1 MAVDVV
7 PDGKQGSTPENLV
20 GSDAAVCNRIGSG
33 SMSCG
38 RDEPQDSAAKGWVVV
53 TGASGG
59 IGAVLTEQLAKEG
72 YPVVMACRNLEKARP
87 VQQAVM
93 VRSGNRRVVLYP
105 LDLASLDS
113 VRRFTGRL
121 RSEKMQV
128 AVLLNNAGVMN
139 GGFRL
144 TEDGLEED
152 LAVNYV
158 GAAALAFGLLP
169 LMDEGSRIVNTVSC
183 TYRIG
188 RGGKELL
195 QPDPHRFRRFSS
207 YGSSKLA
214 LLLFTLELASRMARR
229 GIRVNAADPGVVDTG
244 MLTMGRWFDP
254 LADKLFR
261 PLVKTPRQGAATAL
275 LLASSPLTAQVTGEL
290 WRGEQGRRIPRAVY
304 GHPLRGWL
312 WNETVRL
319 LAAHGIVSGDPIP
332 VDGKAYG
339 CRKAEK

>member
-93 VRSGNRRVVLYP
+93 ARSGVLYP

-169 LMDEGSRIVNTVSC
+169 LMDAGLSIRCRVHTVSAGSVRSC
-183 TYRIG
+183 CSPIRTAFGVFPPMEVPNWRCCCL
-188 RGGKELL
+188 RWNWLRAW
-195 QPDPHRFRRFSS
+195 PDGE
-207 YGSSKLA
+207 YGLM
-214 LLLFTLELASRMARR
+214 RP
-229 GIRVNAADPGVVDTG
+229 IRA
-244 MLTMGRWFDP
+244 W
-254 LADKLFR
+254 
-261 PLVKTPRQGAATAL
+261 
-275 LLASSPLTAQVTGEL
+275 S
-290 WRGEQGRRIPRAVY
+290 IPA
-304 GHPLRGWL
+304 
-312 WNETVRL
+312 
-319 LAAHGIVSGDPIP
+319 
-332 VDGKAYG
+332 
-339 CRKAEK
+339 C

>member
-93 VRSGNRRVVLYP
+93 ARSGNRRVVLYP

-128 AVLLNNAGVMN
+128 AVLLNIAGVMN
-139 GGFRL
+139 GGLRL
-144 TEDGLEED
+144 TDDGLEED
-152 LAVNYV
+152 
-158 GAAALAFGLLP
+158 
-169 LMDEGSRIVNTVSC
+169 
-183 TYRIG
+183 
-188 RGGKELL
+188 
-195 QPDPHRFRRFSS
+195 
-207 YGSSKLA
+207 
-214 LLLFTLELASRMARR
+214 
-229 GIRVNAADPGVVDTG
+229 
-244 MLTMGRWFDP
+244 
-254 LADKLFR
+254 
-261 PLVKTPRQGAATAL
+261 
-275 LLASSPLTAQVTGEL
+275 
-290 WRGEQGRRIPRAVY
+290 RAVQ
-304 GHPLRGWL
+304 
-312 WNETVRL
+312 
-319 LAAHGIVSGDPIP
+319 
-332 VDGKAYG
+332 
-339 CRKAEK
+339 

>member
-128 AVLLNNAGVMN
+128 AVLLNNAGKVLTQRQLLNQVWGPNAVEHSHYLRIYM
-139 GGFRL
+139 GHLRQKLELDPARPRHFL
-144 TEDGLEED
+144 TETGI
-152 LAVNYV
+152 
-158 GAAALAFGLLP
+158 G
-169 LMDEGSRIVNTVSC
+169 
-183 TYRIG
+183 YRFM
-188 RGGKELL
+188 
-195 QPDPHRFRRFSS
+195 P
-207 YGSSKLA
+207 
-214 LLLFTLELASRMARR
+214 
-229 GIRVNAADPGVVDTG
+229 
-244 MLTMGRWFDP
+244 
-254 LADKLFR
+254 
-261 PLVKTPRQGAATAL
+261 
-275 LLASSPLTAQVTGEL
+275 
-290 WRGEQGRRIPRAVY
+290 
-304 GHPLRGWL
+304 
-312 WNETVRL
+312 
-319 LAAHGIVSGDPIP
+319 
-332 VDGKAYG
+332 
-339 CRKAEK
+339 